1 MLHMKSLGNI
11 VQGHKSFSYVFSIS
25 FKVLAYL
32 YLDLVD
38 FELIFL
44 WVEVHFFAYKISIIE
59 R

>member
-1 MLHMKSLGNI
+1 MPYMLHMKSLGNI
-11 VQGHKSFSYVFSIS
+11 VQGHKSFSYVFSKS

-44 WVEVHFFAYKISIIE
+44 
-59 R
+59 